1 MLNQEQYNGKWTEIK
16 GGFRNLWGRIT
27 DDELEQF
34 KGNLTEALGLV
45 EQRYGETKEEIKKKY
60 DSLIASFDNDTD
72 KNITP
77 DESSF
82 ERKPIIDDFDSDRNA
97 RH

>member
-1 MLNQEQYNGKWTEIK
+1 MMNEEQFSGKWKEIK

-27 DDELEQF
+27 DDELEQS
-34 KGNLTEALGLV
+34 KGNFTEILGLV
-45 EQRYGETKEEIKKKY
+45 EQRYGETKEEIKKKF
-60 DSLIASFDNDTD
+60 DQMMKSFDNDSD
-72 KNITP
+72 KNISP

-82 ERKPIIDDFDSDRNA
+82 ERRPDVDEFDRDRNV